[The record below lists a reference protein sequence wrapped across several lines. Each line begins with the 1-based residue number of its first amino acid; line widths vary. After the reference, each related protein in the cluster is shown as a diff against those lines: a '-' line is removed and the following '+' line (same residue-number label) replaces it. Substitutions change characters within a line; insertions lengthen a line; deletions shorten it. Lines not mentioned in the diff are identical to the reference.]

1 MMGVGTNVLGYS
13 NKAVDQEVKKTISKG
28 NLSTFN
34 SLEEVILAEKLIK
47 IHPWAKKVRFTR
59 SGGEAN
65 AVAIRIARAH
75 TKKDNIAICGYHGW
89 HDWYLSTNLINK
101 KNLDN
106 HLMKDLEVSGVP
118 QVLKNT
124 CFSFEY
130 NNIKS
135 LKNLI
140 LKKKLELLKWRYQ
153 DLSPQKIIF

>member
-1 MMGVGTNVLGYS
+1 MQL
-13 NKAVDQEVKKTISKG
+13 QPE
-28 NLSTFN
+28 F
-34 SLEEVILAEKLIK
+34 
-47 IHPWAKKVRFTR
+47 
-59 SGGEAN
+59 
-65 AVAIRIARAH
+65 ARAH

-140 LKKKLELLKWRYQ
+140 LKKLELLKWRYQ
-153 DLSPQKIIF
+153 DLSPQK